1 MAPYRERTPSQAHNM
16 LMNNGKVIWIINHY
30 AGSRVHGM
38 EYRHYYLGQHFQR
51 MGLRPVII
59 CASFH
64 HLLTKLPEAKRADV
78 DGVPYVWIKAPRYE
92 KNDARRV
99 LNMLAFSWRL
109 ALRPLRELPRPDVV
123 IASSPHPF
131 VAFNGYRLAK
141 KHGAKFIFEVRD
153 LWPLTLMEVGGH
165 SPKHPFVRAM
175 AWAERLGYERCDH
188 TISLLGGAKDY
199 MVAHGLDE
207 GKFVHIPNGI
217 EPQASRENAEPL
229 PDEHERVVRELKER
243 GRLIILYSGSHGA
256 ANALENVIDAAGLLR
271 DVSQVHFLLVGQG
284 PEKES
289 LRQRARQAGLTN
301 VTFLPPVGRS
311 QMPALTQAAD
321 LGYIGLQKKDLFR
334 YGVSPNKLYEY
345 MAAGLPVL
353 FAIDTIYN
361 EVAEAQCGVSI
372 AAEDPPA
379 LANALRELTRLSR
392 EKLREMGDRAR
403 RHVQEAHTYEV
414 LAQRYARLFDA

>member
-1 MAPYRERTPSQAHNM
+1 
-16 LMNNGKVIWIINHY
+16 MNNGTVIWIINHY

-38 EYRHYYLGQHFQR
+38 EYRHYYLAQHFAR

-64 HLLTKLPEAKRADV
+64 HLLTKPPETKRAEV
-78 DGVPYVWIKAPRYE
+78 DGVPYVWIKTPRYE

-109 ALRPLRELPRPDVV
+109 AFRTLRELPRPEVV

-131 VAFNGYRLAK
+131 AAFNGYRFAK

-153 LWPLTLMEVGGH
+153 LWPLTLMEIGGH

-175 AWAERLGYERCDH
+175 AWAERLGYERCDY
-188 TISLLGGAKDY
+188 TVSLLGGAKDY

-217 EPQASRENAEPL
+217 EPQTSRDNVEPL

-243 GRLIILYSGSHGA
+243 GRLIVLYSGSHGP
-256 ANALENVIDAAGLLR
+256 ANALQNVIEAAELLKDA
-271 DVSQVHFLLVGQG
+271 SQVHFLLVGQG

-289 LRQRARQAGLTN
+289 LQQRARQAELAN
-301 VTFLPPVGRS
+301 VTFLPPVGRP

-345 MAAGLPVL
+345 MAAGLPVI

-372 AAEDPPA
+372 PAEDPPA
-379 LANALRELTRLSR
+379 LANALRELTRMSR
-392 EKLREMGDRAR
+392 EELREMGDRAR

-414 LAQRYARLFDA
+414 LAQRYARLFDARSR